1 MSSLA
6 GETGSAYIA
15 NYAAS
20 KAYIT
25 TLAQGL
31 FDEWWSQGAM
41 RIGPKRS

>member
-1 MSSLA
+1 MLMSSMA
-6 GETGSAYIA
+6 GEIGSGMIA

-31 FDEWWSQGAM
+31 FDEWWSQGGA
-41 RIGPKRS
+41 